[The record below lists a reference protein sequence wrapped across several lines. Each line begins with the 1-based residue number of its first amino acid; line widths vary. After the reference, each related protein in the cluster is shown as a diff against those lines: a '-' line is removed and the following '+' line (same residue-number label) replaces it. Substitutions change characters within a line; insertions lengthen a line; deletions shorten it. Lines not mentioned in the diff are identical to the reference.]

1 MRSGLCKFWDG
12 YEAGW
17 LRGISKPFPTHH
29 LPFFEFIVVMF
40 DNISPEPRLM
50 GFGSTFMY
58 GASKKVFGFESFG
71 N

>member
-1 MRSGLCKFWDG
+1 MQIL
-12 YEAGW
+12 GW
-17 LRGISKPFPTHH
+17 IRGRVVKENIQPFPTHH
-29 LPFFEFIVVMF
+29 LPFFEFVVVMF
-40 DNISPEPRLM
+40 DNVSPEPRLM